1 MLRTIGTRVFRHGV
15 YSGGARYDS
24 ARGGSP
30 LSAGFQ
36 TDLRATQH
44 YAAASIPEHSIGI
57 NVAYD
62 DFGSRDDDAVV
73 VADVFS
79 QRNPRHIFQ
88 HVHQFLFYL
97 LNLFLALADVFQFF
111 FDIALEFLQF
121 FLPLFEFVC
130 GCIHANVF
138 LNGKGNQ
145 RPTPVGGAKVKSEN
159 GKL

>member
-1 MLRTIGTRVFRHGV
+1 M
-15 YSGGARYDS
+15 S
-24 ARGGSP
+24 AS
-30 LSAGFQ
+30 FQ
-36 TDLRATQH
+36 ADLCATQH

-57 NVAYD
+57 NITYD
-62 DFGSRDDDAVV
+62 DFGSRDDDAVI

-79 QRNPRHIFQ
+79 QRNSGHILQ

-130 GCIHANVF
+130 GCIHTNVF
-138 LNGKGNQ
+138 LKGKGNQ
-145 RPTPVGGAKVKSEN
+145 RSTPVGG
-159 GKL
+159 